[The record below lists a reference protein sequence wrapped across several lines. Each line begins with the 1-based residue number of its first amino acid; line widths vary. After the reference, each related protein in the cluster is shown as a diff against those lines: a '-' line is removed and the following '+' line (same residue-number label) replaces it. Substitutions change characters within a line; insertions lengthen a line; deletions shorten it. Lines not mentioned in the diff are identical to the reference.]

1 MRLQTE
7 SRDVGVI
14 KNSLTRAKTWNER
27 VAPDAGDFL
36 SFVMTVEVVLVDIIE
51 RRIQERM
58 AGEFYPRFLIQLPS
72 SPSLAYTSVSQP
84 TMRLTIIAPDS
95 VHEHEVSPSLLIQD
109 IINIVEAT
117 VSQL

>member
-1 MRLQTE
+1 MEDSARRGGLFELCDDGGGCTCE
-7 SRDVGVI
+7 YH
-14 KNSLTRAKTWNER
+14 KN
-27 VAPDAGDFL
+27 PG
-36 SFVMTVEVVLVDIIE
+36 
-51 RRIQERM
+51 M
-58 AGEFYPRFLIQLPS
+58 AGEFYPRFLIQLLS
-72 SPSLAYTSVSQP
+72 SPSLAYTSVSLP